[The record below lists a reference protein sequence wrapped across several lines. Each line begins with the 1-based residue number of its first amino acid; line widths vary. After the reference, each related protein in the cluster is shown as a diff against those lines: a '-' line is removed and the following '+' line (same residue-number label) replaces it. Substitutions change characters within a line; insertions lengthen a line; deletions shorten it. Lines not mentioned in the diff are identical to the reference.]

1 MVTWENGGVTEHIL
15 MLCLSLCGMTNLLPF
30 LTWIVSATIS
40 AVVFEA
46 KIILCAVNYGKND
59 SRYLKLFKNT
69 AFIYNTTNG
78 TTFSIQYYVLPTK
91 IIADPC

>member
-15 MLCLSLCGMTNLLPF
+15 ILCLSLCGMTNLLPF

-46 KIILCAVNYGKND
+46 EMILCYLNHGKND
-59 SRYLKLFKNT
+59 SSHLKNT
-69 AFIYNTTNG
+69 TYIYNTANG
-78 TTFSIQYYVLPTK
+78 TTFFMQYYVLPTK